1 MLEEAEQALSG
12 ERSVLIQHAIQ
23 NADRSVGA
31 SLAGEIARRYGD
43 VGLPHAR
50 ITCTF
55 LGSAGQSFGAYCVP
69 GMHLTLNS
77 EANDYVCKSMT
88 GG

>member
-31 SLAGEIARRYGD
+31 SLAGEI
-43 VGLPHAR
+43 AR